1 MRRVFTKDATIG
13 TVGDF
18 VAKPALHVGTCCA
31 EARTL
36 FAQPGFKHVWLGLQ
50 RLIPCLPVNTI
61 KDSRKPA
68 EGANV
73 ELASLGFTN
82 LKTNFGPTIAREF
95 DGVIVH
101 RGCFQRELLSLLGV
115 SRALANAY
123 IYRQLG
129 QGVALAVELFE
140 NRQLVPLLLFSW

>member
-82 LKTNFGPTIAREF
+82 LKTEL